1 MVKKKKTLFDEVN
14 KEIETR
20 LQQDKQ
26 NAKEFIRKFLAFKNI
41 GPLYIFFMFVRIFL
55 PKVQTLK

>member
-1 MVKKKKTLFDEVN
+1 MIKQKKTLFDEVN

-26 NAKEFIRKFLAFKNI
+26 NAKEFIRKFLAVKHI
-41 GPLYIFFMFVRIFL
+41 GPL
-55 PKVQTLK
+55 

>member
-26 NAKEFIRKFLAFKNI
+26 NAKEFIRKFLVFKYI
-41 GPLYIFFMFVRIFL
+41 GPLYIFL
-55 PKVQTLK
+55 CL